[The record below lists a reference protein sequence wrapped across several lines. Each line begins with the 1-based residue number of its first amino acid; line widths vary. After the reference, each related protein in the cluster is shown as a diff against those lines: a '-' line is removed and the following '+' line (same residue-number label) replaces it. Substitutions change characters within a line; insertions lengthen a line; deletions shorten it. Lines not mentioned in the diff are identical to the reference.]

1 MVRKKDRMRI
11 LVVDDLPFMRSI
23 ISDIVTESGHVVIG
37 EAGDG
42 IECLSRYKSLLPDLV
57 LLDIVMPRMNGV
69 EALKSLK
76 KVYPNSKVIMCS
88 SLSDQEKII
97 QAIRLGASDY
107 IVKPFQRKRLVS
119 AINRARSVND

>member
-1 MVRKKDRMRI
+1 MRI

-23 ISDIVTESGHVVIG
+23 LSEIIQESGHLVAG

-42 IECLSRYKSLLPDLV
+42 IECLSRYKALLPDLV
-57 LLDIVMPRMNGV
+57 LMDIVMPRMNGV

-76 KVYPNSKVIMCS
+76 KFQPGCKVIMCS
-88 SLSDQEKII
+88 SLSDEEKII
-97 QAIRLGASDY
+97 QAIRLGAVDY

-119 AINRARSVND
+119 AINRACGGTG

>member
-1 MVRKKDRMRI
+1 MRI
-11 LVVDDLPFMRSI
+11 LIVDDLPFMRSI
-23 ISDIVTESGHVVIG
+23 ISQIVMESGHQVVG

-76 KVYPNSKVIMCS
+76 RAYPDCRVIMCS

-97 QAIRLGASDY
+97 HAIRLGAVDY
-107 IVKPFQRKRLVS
+107 VVKPFQRKRLVS
-119 AINRARSVND
+119 AINRAGRGYE

>member
-1 MVRKKDRMRI
+1 MRI

-23 ISDIVTESGHVVIG
+23 ISEIVTESGHFVVG

-42 IECLSRYKSLLPDLV
+42 IECLSRYKALLPDLV
-57 LLDIVMPRMNGV
+57 LMDIIMPRMNGV

-76 KVYPNSKVIMCS
+76 RSYPSSRVIMCS

-119 AINRARSVND
+119 AINRACSVHE

>member
-1 MVRKKDRMRI
+1 MRI
-11 LVVDDLPFMRSI
+11 LIVDDLPFMRSI
-23 ISDIVTESGHVVIG
+23 ISQIVIESGHQVVG

-76 KVYPNSKVIMCS
+76 RAYPECRVIMCS

-97 QAIRLGASDY
+97 HAIRLGAVDY
-107 IVKPFQRKRLVS
+107 VVKPFQRKRLVS
-119 AINRARSVND
+119 AINRAGRGYE

>member
-1 MVRKKDRMRI
+1 MRI

-23 ISDIVTESGHVVIG
+23 ISEIVTESGHLVIG

-57 LLDIVMPRMNGV
+57 LLDIIMPRMNGV

-76 KVYPNSKVIMCS
+76 KAYPDCKVIMCS

-97 QAIRLGASDY
+97 QAIRLGATDY
-107 IVKPFQRKRLVS
+107 IVKPFQRKRLIS
-119 AINRARSVND
+119 AINRADSSNA

>member
-1 MVRKKDRMRI
+1 MRI

-23 ISDIVTESGHVVIG
+23 ISDIVTKSGHSVVG

-42 IECLSRYKSLLPDLV
+42 IECLSRYKTLLPDLV
-57 LLDIVMPRMNGV
+57 LMDIIMPRMNGV

-76 KVYPNSKVIMCS
+76 KSYPGCRVIMCS

-97 QAIRLGASDY
+97 QAIRFGAVDY

-119 AINRARSVND
+119 AINRAGRGYA